1 MSLLDLIRGKLKNK
15 NEGGGLILSLSS
27 INDFFGR
34 HYQANGP
41 DIAVIAY
48 FICMKTLA
56 ESMGK
61 LPCYIRDK
69 DYRRVKNQTSLK
81 LEIAPN
87 DRQTA
92 SEFWTT
98 MEFERNH
105 YGNAFAFCKW
115 NAKTGELE
123 GLHRMDPRYV
133 TIWVNNTDDFT
144 ERPFY
149 YRYQDV
155 KGGNDYMFDPSDV
168 LHFKSW
174 IKDDTGLVGK
184 AVREI
189 LNSYFSGDK
198 AAQSFQ
204 NDLYQKGMTANAV
217 LKYVGDLSGPARKKM
232 LEQMKEITAN
242 RNDRILPIPMG
253 WDIQPLNLNLQDS
266 QFLETRKYSAL
277 QIAAA
282 FGIQPNFL
290 NDYSKSS
297 YANSTAQQLSF
308 LTNTLLPIVRGYELE
323 LTRKLLREDEIKKNI
338 RIKFNTNVLLRVDP
352 LQQANMLS
360 KYVQGS
366 IYTPNEARA
375 KVDLPPYPGGDKL
388 ITTPGGKTLEN
399 GEGGETSD

>member
-1 MSLLDLIRGKLKNK
+1 MSLLDYIRGKLKNK
-15 NEGGGLILSLSS
+15 NESGGITISLSS
-27 INDFFGR
+27 INEFFGR
-34 HYQANGP
+34 TYQANGP

-69 DYRRVKNQTSLK
+69 DYRRVKNKTSLK

-92 SEFWTT
+92 GEFWTM

-105 YGNAFAFCKW
+105 YGNAYAFCEW
-115 NAKTGELE
+115 NGKTGELE
-123 GLHRMDPRYV
+123 SIHRMDPHYV
-133 TIWVNNTDDFT
+133 TIWVNNTGDFT

-149 YRYQDV
+149 YRFHDV
-155 KGGNDYMFDPSDV
+155 VGGQDYMFDPKDV

-174 IKDDTGLVGK
+174 ITDDTGIVGK

-198 AAQSFQ
+198 AAQAFQ

-232 LEQMKEITAN
+232 LDQMKEITAN

-388 ITTPGGKTLEN
+388 ITTPGGKTLGNE
-399 GEGGETSD
+399 EGGETGE